1 MQSNRTLFFSL
12 ILIAATALPG
22 NTGAEQNQPRVK
34 TQLNDDY
41 QLSGPYRC
49 ENLSVFLIHGNDKVS
64 GKKFLSL
71 AEALDKRLVTIHE
84 TGNVNRL
91 TAQNHS
97 AESYIFIQSGDIVKG
112 GRQDRT
118 LGQDVLLPPKSGKIA
133 LDSFCVE
140 QGRWSQRGK
149 ETAATFSSSSK
160 HLSSKELKLAA
171 KRAKSQTEVWKAV
184 AAEQERLSQTVG
196 QSVRNDAS
204 ATSLQLSL
212 ESNAIEEKSR
222 KYQQMLLPIGQGEKD
237 AVGFAYAIDGQFT
250 TAEVYGSSA
259 LFQMLWPKLIEAA
272 TCESIALYKPQPV
285 APPTDHAVIKTYIL
299 EALSSPRIQEA
310 SDKYTQRKTSDSKES
325 HAFETKDEKD
335 QLIHLNV
342 IKK

>member
-1 MQSNRTLFFSL
+1 MQSIRTLCFSL
-12 ILIAATALPG
+12 ILFAATASASSV
-22 NTGAEQNQPRVK
+22 GAEQNQMPAK
-34 TQLNDDY
+34 TPLNDDY

-49 ENLSVFLIHGNDKVS
+49 ENLSIFLIHGNDKVS

-71 AEALDKRLVTIHE
+71 AEALDRQLVTIHE
-84 TGNVNRL
+84 TGDVNRL

-97 AESYIFIQSGDIVKG
+97 ADSYIFIQSGDIVKG

-118 LGQDVLLPPKSGKIA
+118 LGQDILLPPKSGKIA

-160 HLSSKELKLAA
+160 YLSSKELKLAA

-184 AAEQERLSQTVG
+184 ADEQARLSQNVG

-212 ESNAIEEKSR
+212 ESKALEEKSR
-222 KYQQMLLPIGQGEKD
+222 KYQQTLWPIGQSEKD

-250 TAEVYGSSA
+250 TAEIYGSRV
-259 LFQMLWPKLIEAA
+259 LFQKLWPKLIEAA
-272 TCESIALYKPQPV
+272 TCESIALYQPRPV
-285 APPTDHAVIKTYIL
+285 AVPTDGAIIKTHIL

-310 SDKYTQRKTSDSKES
+310 SDQYTQRKTGDSKES